1 MNKAQS
7 RSPYIVTHTDT
18 NLTSIKVELFLY
30 TGTRIT
36 SRPSSATFTLQVEA
50 LDEVCT
56 FDISEFADD
65 FMELT
70 FDGTYG
76 NDTTQM
82 IFCDYRIT
90 EYISEVAQTPLAY
103 VSRDFYGGYSRFEYG
118 AQNDSATDRINNQ
131 FLLSSDYIYV
141 PNDETPNIPVH
152 VTFTRD
158 MNYYEIVSDVLTITS
173 TETISASTTSANR
186 FRYCTIPS
194 TDNVRVQFTGDASK
208 FVWIKHLPCTK
219 FTNYKV
225 TFINAFGVKQDMWF
239 TGKSSEST
247 KATTID
253 KYKKNTLIA
262 DDYSTATHRNTF
274 LHKNGVRSID
284 LSTAFIDESQN
295 IYFEELLLSRQV
307 WITYDSQVLPIN
319 ITTSDIKY
327 RNSVNDKT
335 VSYKISAD
343 FAYDTINNIR

>member
-18 NLTSIKVELFLY
+18 NLTSIKVELFFY

-36 SRPSSATFTLQVEA
+36 SRPAGATFTLQVEA
-50 LDEVCT
+50 LNEVCT
-56 FDISEFADD
+56 FDIAEFADD
-65 FMELT
+65 FIELT

-90 EYISEVAQTPLAY
+90 EYISEIAQTPLSY
-103 VSRDFYGGYSRFEYG
+103 ISRDFYSGYSRFEYG
-118 AQNDSATDRINNQ
+118 AQNSSAAERIDNK
-131 FLLSSDYIYV
+131 FLLSSNYIYV
-141 PNDETPNIPVH
+141 PSDEIPNIPVYM
-152 VTFTRD
+152 VATRD
-158 MNYYEIVSDVLTITS
+158 VKYFEYINDVLTETS
-173 TETISASTTSANR
+173 TESISASTTSANR
-186 FRYCTIPS
+186 FRYCTVPS
-194 TDNVRVQFTGDASK
+194 TDIVRVKMDGKDEE
-208 FVWIKHLPCTK
+208 VWIKHLPCTK
-219 FTNYKV
+219 FNSYKV
-225 TFINAFGVKQDMWF
+225 TFINSFGVKQDMWF

-284 LSTAFIDESQN
+284 LSTAFMDESQN

-327 RNSVNDKT
+327 RTSVNDKT
-335 VSYKISAD
+335 VSYNISAD

>member
-1 MNKAQS
+1 VLN
-7 RSPYIVTHTDT
+7 
-18 NLTSIKVELFLY
+18 
-30 TGTRIT
+30 
-36 SRPSSATFTLQVEA
+36 
-50 LDEVCT
+50 
-56 FDISEFADD
+56 
-65 FMELT
+65 
-70 FDGTYG
+70 
-76 NDTTQM
+76 
-82 IFCDYRIT
+82 
-90 EYISEVAQTPLAY
+90 
-103 VSRDFYGGYSRFEYG
+103 DFYGGYSRFEYG
-118 AQNDSATDRINNQ
+118 AQNVSASERIENK
-131 FLLSSDYIYV
+131 FLLSSNYIYV
-141 PNDETPNIPVH
+141 PSDEIPNVPVRM
-152 VTFTRD
+152 TTTRD
-158 MNYYEIVSDVLTITS
+158 VEYYQIIADVLTQTA
-173 TETISASTTSANR
+173 TQTISASTTSANR
-186 FRYCTIPS
+186 FRYCTIPNA
-194 TDNVRVQFTGDASK
+194 NVVKIKISGK
-208 FVWIKHLPCTK
+208 NEEIWIKELPCTK

-225 TFINAFGVKQDMWF
+225 TFINSFGVKQDMWF

-262 DDYSTATHRNTF
+262 DDYSIATHRNTF

-284 LSTAFIDESQN
+284 LSTAFMDESQN

>member
-1 MNKAQS
+1 MNRIQS
-7 RSPYIVTHTDT
+7 RSPYIITHTNTD
-18 NLTSIKVELFLY
+18 LTSIKVELYIY
-30 TGTRIT
+30 TGTRAT
-36 SRPSSATFTLQVEA
+36 SRPANANFTLQVEA
-50 LDEVCT
+50 LNEVCT
-56 FDISEFADD
+56 FDIAEFVDD
-65 FMELT
+65 YIDLT

-82 IFCDYRIT
+82 VFCDYIIT
-90 EYISEVAQTPLAY
+90 EYINEVAQSPLS
-103 VSRDFYGGYSRFEYG
+103 VVLKDFYGGYSRFEYG
-118 AQNDSATDRINNQ
+118 AQNESASERIDNK
-131 FLLSSDYIYV
+131 FLLSSNYIYV
-141 PNDETPNIPVH
+141 PSDEIPNIPVYM
-152 VTFTRD
+152 VATRD
-158 MNYYEIVSDVLTITS
+158 VKYFEYINDVLTETS
-173 TETISASTTSANR
+173 TESISASTTSANR
-186 FRYCTIPS
+186 FRYCTVPS
-194 TDNVRVQFTGDASK
+194 TDIVRVKMDGKSEE
-208 FVWIKHLPCTK
+208 VWIKHLPCTK
-219 FTNYKV
+219 FNSYKV
-225 TFINAFGVKQDMWF
+225 TFINSFGVKQDMWF

-284 LSTAFIDESQN
+284 LSTAFMDESQN

-307 WITYDSQVLPIN
+307 WITYDSQVLPIK

-327 RNSVNDKT
+327 RTSVNDNT

>member
-30 TGTRIT
+30 TGTRNT
-36 SRPSSATFTLQVEA
+36 SRPASATFTLQVEA

-76 NDTTQM
+76 NDTAQM

-103 VSRDFYGGYSRFEYG
+103 ISRDFYGGYSRFEYG
-118 AQNDSATDRINNQ
+118 AQNASASERINNK
-131 FLLSSDYIYV
+131 FLLSSNYIYV
-141 PNDETPNIPVH
+141 PSDEVPNIPVYMSA
-152 VTFTRD
+152 TRD
-158 MNYYEIVSDVLTITS
+158 VKYFEYINDVLTETS
-173 TETISASTTSANR
+173 TESISASTTSANR
-186 FRYCTIPS
+186 FRYCTVPS
-194 TDNVRVQFTGDASK
+194 TDIVRVKMDGKSEE
-208 FVWIKHLPCTK
+208 VWIKHLPCTK

-225 TFINAFGVKQDMWF
+225 TFINSFGVKQDMWF

-284 LSTAFIDESQN
+284 LSTAFMDESQN